1 MTPARQLCN
10 IPASGAWVVPPKR
23 CCASISRRSAI
34 RSAAGAT
41 IAEGT
46 LNVNKKL
53 LGLAVAAS
61 VLGLAAPALAADVKL
76 GILGDLTG
84 PIESLAPPI
93 VAGAQLAFDHVNAQ
107 GGILDGKIVSVT
119 GDSACDPSVAGPA
132 ADKLVNTDQVTAI
145 VGAFCTG
152 ATIGA
157 ATTAGIPGGVVM
169 ISPSASAPAVTTVA
183 DNDLVFRT
191 TPSDAFQGVK
201 LADLLFGKDV
211 KDVALTYVN
220 NDYGKGLADVF
231 AARFAELG
239 GTVSANLAHEDGKAD
254 YRAELGQLAGTG
266 SANLVVLGYISGSG
280 LTILQQ
286 ANESGNFTSYFGGDG
301 MIGDAIS
308 GANVPNFTAT
318 RAGAYAGESA
328 NVFTKL
334 ATDGGLD
341 PAATYAPQ
349 AYDAA
354 FLLALA
360 VQKNGTADRA
370 GLAAALRDVASAP
383 GEKILPGEW
392 TKAKELIAAGTDIDY
407 EGAGG
412 PLDFD
417 AAGDVDGIIVEVIW
431 ENGAFV
437 EKGPVK

>member
-1 MTPARQLCN
+1 MN
-10 IPASGAWVVPPKR
+10 K
-23 CCASISRRSAI
+23 
-34 RSAAGAT
+34 T
-41 IAEGT
+41 I
-46 LNVNKKL
+46 LS
-53 LGLAVAAS
+53 LAVAGS
-61 VLGLAAPALAADVKL
+61 VLALAAPALAEDVKL

-107 GGILDGKIVSVT
+107 GGLLGGKIVTVT

-132 ADKLVNTDQVTAI
+132 ADKLVNTDQVTAL

-157 ATTAGIPGGVVM
+157 ATAAGIPGNAVQ
-169 ISPSASAPAVTTVA
+169 ISPSASAPALTTLE
-183 DNDLVFRT
+183 DNDLVYRT

-201 LADLLFGKDV
+201 LADLLISKGI
-211 KDVALTYVN
+211 KDVAVTYVN

-231 AARFAELG
+231 VATFTAGG
-239 GTVSANLAHEDGKAD
+239 GTVSANVAHEDGKAD
-254 YRAELGQLAGTG
+254 YRAELGQLSSGG
-266 SANLVVLGYISGSG
+266 SQNLVVLAYASGSG
-280 LTILQQ
+280 KTIIQQ
-286 ANESGNFTSYFGGDG
+286 AIEGGEFTSYVGGDG
-301 MIGDAIS
+301 MIGDDLLAGLPADAVNGKII
-308 GANVPNFTAT
+308 AT

-328 NVFTKL
+328 DLYKKL
-334 ATDGGLD
+334 ATDAGQD

-360 VQKNGTADRA
+360 IEKNGSASRE
-370 GLAAALRDVASAP
+370 GLSKALRDVATAP

-392 TKAKELIAAGTDIDY
+392 SKAVELIKAGTDIDY

-417 AAGDVDGIIVEVIW
+417 AAGDVNGIIVELEVKD
-431 ENGAFV
+431 GKFV
-437 EKGPVK
+437 EVGAIQ

>member
-1 MTPARQLCN
+1 MQRN
-10 IPASGAWVVPPKR
+10 IINMNK
-23 CCASISRRSAI
+23 SI
-34 RSAAGAT
+34 
-41 IAEGT
+41 
-46 LNVNKKL
+46 

-61 VLGLAAPALAADVKL
+61 VFGLAVPALAQEVKL
-76 GILGDLTG
+76 GILGDITG

-107 GGILDGKIVSVT
+107 GGILDGGEIVSVT

-169 ISPSASAPAVTTVA
+169 VSPSASAPAVTTVE
-183 DNDLVFRT
+183 DNDLLFRT

-201 LADLLFGKDV
+201 MADLLTQKGIEE
-211 KDVALTYVN
+211 VAVTYVN

-231 AARFAELG
+231 VEQFESNG
-239 GTVSANLAHEDGKAD
+239 GTVTANVAHEDGKAD
-254 YRAELGQLAGTG
+254 YRAELGQLSGGG
-266 SANLVVLGYISGSG
+266 SENLVILAYASGSG
-280 LTILQQ
+280 QTILRQ
-286 ANESGNFTSYFGGDG
+286 AVEAGNFTTFVGGDG
-301 MIGDAIS
+301 MVGDDLLT
-308 GANVPNFTAT
+308 GVPVDAVNGNLIAT
-318 RAGAYAGESA
+318 RAGAYTGESA
-328 NVFTKL
+328 AIYSQL
-334 ATDGGLD
+334 AQEAGQD

-360 VQKNGTADRA
+360 VQKNGSADRE
-370 GLAAALRDVASAP
+370 GLAEALREVATAP

-392 TKAKELIAAGTDIDY
+392 EKARELIAAGTDIDY
-407 EGAGG
+407 DGAGG
-412 PLDFD
+412 PVDFD
-417 AAGDVDGIIVEVIW
+417 EAGDVDGIIVELAV
-431 ENGAFV
+431 EDGAFV
-437 EKGPVK
+437 EKGPVE

>member
-1 MTPARQLCN
+1 MN
-10 IPASGAWVVPPKR
+10 ISQNFLR
-23 CCASISRRSAI
+23 
-34 RSAAGAT
+34 
-41 IAEGT
+41 
-46 LNVNKKL
+46 
-53 LGLAVAAS
+53 LAVATS
-61 VLGLAAPALAADVKL
+61 VLGLAVPALAQDVTL
-76 GILGDLTG
+76 GILGDITG

-107 GGILDGKIVSVT
+107 GGILDGGQIASVT

-169 ISPSASAPAVTTVA
+169 ISPSASAPAVTTVE
-183 DNDLVFRT
+183 DNDLLFRT

-201 LADLLFGKDV
+201 LADLLTSKGIT
-211 KDVALTYVN
+211 DVALTYVN

-231 AARFAELG
+231 AEQFEANG
-239 GTVSANLAHEDGKAD
+239 GTVSVNVAHEDGKAD
-254 YRAELGQLAGTG
+254 YRAELGQLAGSG
-266 SANLVVLGYISGSG
+266 AENLVVLAYISGSG

-286 ANESGNFTSYFGGDG
+286 ANESGNFTTYIGGDG
-301 MIGDAIS
+301 MIGDDIA
-308 GANVPNFTAT
+308 GANIDNFTAT
-318 RAGAYAGESA
+318 RAGAFEGESA
-328 NVFTKL
+328 TIFTEL
-334 ATDGGLD
+334 ATEAGLD
-341 PAATYAPQ
+341 PSATYAPQ
-349 AYDAA
+349 AYDAG

-360 VQKNGTADRA
+360 VQKNGSADRE
-370 GLAAALRDVASAP
+370 GLSAALREVASAP
-383 GEKILPGEW
+383 GEKIMPGEW
-392 TKAKELIAAGTDIDY
+392 EKAVELIAAGTDIDY

-417 AAGDVDGIIVEVIW
+417 EAGDVDGVIVEVVW

-437 EKGPVK
+437 EKGPVQ

>member
-1 MTPARQLCN
+1 
-10 IPASGAWVVPPKR
+10 
-23 CCASISRRSAI
+23 
-34 RSAAGAT
+34 
-41 IAEGT
+41 
-46 LNVNKKL
+46 
-53 LGLAVAAS
+53 LAVQKNGTADRA
-61 VLGLAAPALAADVKL
+61 GLAAPALAQDVKL

-107 GGILDGKIVSVT
+107 GGILDGGKIVTVT

-132 ADKLVNTDQVTAI
+132 ADKLVNTDQVTAF

-152 ATIGA
+152 ATVGA
-157 ATTAGIPGGVVM
+157 ATTAGIPGNVVQ
-169 ISPSASAPAVTTVA
+169 ISPSASAPVLTTLE
-183 DNDLVFRT
+183 DNDLVYRT

-201 LADLLFGKDV
+201 LADLLIAKGV

-254 YRAELGQLAGTG
+254 YRAELGQLAGSG
-266 SANLVVLGYISGSG
+266 SQNLVVLAYISGSG

-301 MIGDAIS
+301 MIGDALA
-308 GANVPNFTAT
+308 GANVGNFTAT

-328 NVFTKL
+328 TIFTKL
-334 ATDGGLD
+334 ATDASID
-341 PAATYAPQ
+341 PAGTYVPQ
-349 AYDAA
+349 AYDAG

-370 GLAAALRDVASAP
+370 GLAAALREVASAP

-417 AAGDVDGIIVEVIW
+417 AAGDVDGVIVEVVW

-437 EKGPVK
+437 EKGPVQ

>member
-1 MTPARQLCN
+1 
-10 IPASGAWVVPPKR
+10 
-23 CCASISRRSAI
+23 
-34 RSAAGAT
+34 
-41 IAEGT
+41 
-46 LNVNKKL
+46 VNKKL

-61 VLGLAAPALAADVKL
+61 VLALAAPALAQDVKI

-93 VAGAQLAFDHVNAQ
+93 VAGAQLAFDQVNAQ
-107 GGILDGKIVSVT
+107 GGILGGGKIVSVT

-169 ISPSASAPAVTTVA
+169 ISPSASAPAVTTVE
-183 DNDLVFRT
+183 DNDLLYRT

-201 LADLLFGKDV
+201 LADLLFAKGV

-301 MIGDAIS
+301 MIGDALS
-308 GANVPNFTAT
+308 GANVPNFVAT
-318 RAGAYAGESA
+318 RAGAYAGDSA
-328 NVFTKL
+328 TAFTKL
-334 ATDGGLD
+334 ATDAGQD

-349 AYDAA
+349 AYDAG

-360 VQKNGTADRA
+360 IEKNGKADRA
-370 GLAAALRDVASAP
+370 GLAAALREVSTAP

-417 AAGDVDGIIVEVIW
+417 AAGDVDGIIVEVVW